1 MIVVMPNGNAELDA
15 APGESPYMNAEPKAS
30 NLSSMTGRI
39 EAAFPV
45 EVMAYVEQHYRTIN
59 DKQHR
64 AIAGLSLGGL
74 HTLFIT
80 ANNPQAFDYVG
91 LFSPQTTNSLNGK
104 KISGIKSITKGI
116 KSLAGQIPVVGG
128 KWENKLDK
136 KFEKYD
142 DIVTYDSIDQKL
154 AAQFA
159 EAPRL
164 YYIAVGKEDYV
175 KKLVDMHREKLDAAG
190 YPYKYNESDGGHTWD
205 NWRRYLLDFLPQ
217 LFR

>member
-1 MIVVMPNGNAELDA
+1 M
-15 APGESPYMNAEPKAS
+15 
-30 NLSSMTGRI
+30 
-39 EAAFPV
+39 
-45 EVMAYVEQHYRTIN
+45 
-59 DKQHR
+59 
-64 AIAGLSLGGL
+64 
-74 HTLFIT
+74 
-80 ANNPQAFDYVG
+80 VG
-91 LFSPQTTNSLNGK
+91 D
-104 KISGIKSITKGI
+104 
-116 KSLAGQIPVVGG
+116 

-205 NWRRYLLDFLPQ
+205 NWRRYLLNFLPQ